1 MQELRDLIFIVNK
14 RKLSQIELFDKTLI
28 SGKDTLFTKLY
39 NGIADGTYASDD
51 EAAGDIYEADMQDV
65 RYRKLKS
72 RFKKRL
78 LNTLY
83 FLDLNDTT
91 KISLSERQYFNCLS
105 KLYLSHIIQKYG
117 GLRRTA
123 LQITQE
129 AYTIGEKYAFY
140 DIIKEF
146 SYQHLAYYSLS
157 GDQKNFR
164 KELEKYKKYNAAFQ
178 SERESFLIYYQAT
191 MFFSDKE
198 SITPE
203 MLQEV
208 KQFIT
213 QLEKLNKSN
222 NSLTIFS
229 NYTLVQLLYYQH
241 TIELN
246 RIVEIADHFIQNI
259 DKYPEN
265 NYRNTYENSVY
276 IYKMKAYLDLRQYDD
291 AHHLCLEVK
300 KKIEGTN
307 WFVMMEFDIKMAL
320 NSFRIDLAKEIEA
333 EVRQHPQFKLLM
345 PNLKE
350 RWKIYFAY
358 TAFMQDYLNS
368 GTYKFSV
375 AKLFNEIPVIFQD
388 KAGFNLSTRILEVL
402 FLIGKN
408 DLVGVLSKIDSLK
421 VYLNRYL
428 NDNSYQ
434 RSKLFL
440 KLIVQLE
447 KKNFNYKELNS
458 AKEYLSLKNEFQHQI
473 NHESEVIAYDKLWEI
488 ILHILETN
496 DKKLLK

>member
-39 NGIADGTYASDD
+39 NGISEGSYAND
-51 EAAGDIYEADMQDV
+51 EDAARDIYEADMQDV

-83 FLDLNDTT
+83 FLDLNDTA
-91 KISLSERQYFNCLS
+91 KISLSEKQYFNSLN

-129 AYTIGEKYAFY
+129 AYTIGEKYAFF

-157 GDQKNFR
+157 GEQKNFL
-164 KELEKYKKYNAAFQ
+164 KELEKYKQYNAAFQ
-178 SERESFLIYYQAT
+178 SERESFLIYYQASIY
-191 MFFSDKE
+191 FSDKE
-198 SITPE
+198 AITEE
-203 MLQEV
+203 MLEEV
-208 KQFIT
+208 KQFIGK
-213 QLEKLNKSN
+213 LEKLNNEN

-246 RIVEIADHFIQNI
+246 KVVEIADHFLKNI
-259 DKYPEN
+259 DNYPEN
-265 NYRNTYENSVY
+265 NYKNTYEYSVY
-276 IYKMKAYLDLRQYDD
+276 IYKMKAYLDLRMYEE
-291 AHHLCLEVK
+291 AHLLCLDVK

-307 WFVMMEFDIKMAL
+307 WFVMMEFDMKMAL
-320 NSFRIDLAKEIEA
+320 NSFQIHLAKEIEA
-333 EVRQHPQFKLLM
+333 EVRHHPQFKLLM

-358 TAFMQDYLNS
+358 AAFLHDYIDEGS
-368 GTYKFSV
+368 YKFSV

-388 KAGFNLSTRILEVL
+388 KAGFNLSARILEIL

-408 DLVGVLSKIDSLK
+408 DLVGILSKIDSLK

-428 NDNSYQ
+428 NESSYR

-440 KLIVQLE
+440 KLIVLLE
-447 KKNFNYKELNS
+447 KKNFNYKELRQ
-458 AKEYLSLKNEFQHQI
+458 AKEYLILKNEYRHQI

-488 ILHILETN
+488 ILDIIEKN
-496 DKKLLK
+496 DRKLVK